1 MIRRGGALALFMLVW
16 LASLAGGAQ
25 AATVHIG
32 SPLTADF
39 VPGDFSAQQVTIVQR
54 TLPEPGVNII
64 NPVDGH
70 IVSYQL
76 GPSNG
81 TFALQVIRYSGT
93 TARSVVT
100 SPLTQ
105 VNTAGLSGQI
115 PVSLPIKRGD
125 LIGIKIQGGS
135 DLLAGASNG
144 SIFSV
149 WSPALE
155 DGTDPRDPDA
165 SFGNTKGV
173 EFGFGATV
181 RFCQVPKVLG
191 KNPKEARQALA
202 AADCTVGNVTKTKKR
217 AKRKKVIG
225 QSVAAGNAI
234 SDTDAIDLKIARKR
248 G

>member
-1 MIRRGGALALFMLVW
+1 VIRRGGALALIALIGS
-16 LASLAGGAQ
+16 ASLAGGAQ

-93 TARSVVT
+93 MARSVVT

-105 VNTAGLSGQI
+105 VNTAGLSQQI
-115 PVSLPIKRGD
+115 PTDLAIKRGD

-144 SIFSV
+144 SVFSV
-149 WSPALE
+149 WSPALD
-155 DGTDPRDPDA
+155 DGADPRDPDA

-181 RFCQVPKVLG
+181 RYCQVPKVLG
-191 KNPKEARQALA
+191 KNPKEARQALT
-202 AADCTVGNVTKTKKR
+202 AADCTVGNVTKTKKT

-234 SDTDAIDLKIARKR
+234 SDTAAIDLKVARKR